1 MKITDQTEKERVFIS
16 YIDSLYKSG
25 RSYGVI
31 GRYIK
36 YVRLFID
43 SSEPVSRK
51 GYKNF
56 ITNNAVIASEDWY
69 CKEALLSFLDYAGI
83 GYNRRKKAETVKP
96 LQRIVELSDK
106 NRKIIN
112 DFILSLVNERDYSTS
127 TIQTYR
133 YGLQIFF
140 EYSTEFNQDSCR
152 RFIQTLESQGLKPS
166 TLRLRITALEKLGEF
181 LKKPVK
187 IKRPKF
193 RRNLNI
199 ENVPSEKDYK
209 NLLDYLQTLP
219 NKDYYYWIKTLAT
232 TGARISEF
240 LQFKWEDIERGD
252 VILKGKGSKYRR
264 FFFQKSL
271 QQEITA
277 YIKANHKSGPLCIA
291 RNGQIM
297 TTRGFAERLKSWAP
311 KCNIDKTK
319 MHAHAFR
326 HFFAKMYLKNNKDVV
341 QLAELLGH
349 GSVDTTRIYLQ
360 KSYAEQKKDFNRN
373 VNW

>member
-1 MKITDQTEKERVFIS
+1 MKITDQAEKERVFIS

-127 TIQTYR
+127 TI
-133 YGLQIFF
+133 
-140 EYSTEFNQDSCR
+140 EFNQDSCR

-181 LKKPVK
+181 LKKTG
-187 IKRPKF
+187 
-193 RRNLNI
+193 
-199 ENVPSEKDYK
+199 KD
-209 NLLDYLQTLP
+209 
-219 NKDYYYWIKTLAT
+219 
-232 TGARISEF
+232 
-240 LQFKWEDIERGD
+240 
-252 VILKGKGSKYRR
+252 
-264 FFFQKSL
+264 
-271 QQEITA
+271 
-277 YIKANHKSGPLCIA
+277 
-291 RNGQIM
+291 
-297 TTRGFAERLKSWAP
+297 
-311 KCNIDKTK
+311 
-319 MHAHAFR
+319 
-326 HFFAKMYLKNNKDVV
+326 
-341 QLAELLGH
+341 
-349 GSVDTTRIYLQ
+349 
-360 KSYAEQKKDFNRN
+360 
-373 VNW
+373 